1 LLKLKPLVAPL
12 VAPAGGALDD
22 QSLAANMLAQAK
34 RMEAD
39 AKGLVAEAARMKKE
53 AQKMFPAVNMKSA
66 KPAPVA
72 EEPAAK
78 HAVARRQRLMQFSD
92 EFLERWE
99 HIIDDVDITDV
110 PLECIKK
117 VVVKLHG
124 KRQRTINLDLLRRQG
139 LDIEEIETVMSRTL
153 ADLGEQVR
161 DVDFILDVGAIATI
175 VQPETDKLLKDL

>member
-1 LLKLKPLVAPL
+1 
-12 VAPAGGALDD
+12 
-22 QSLAANMLAQAK
+22 
-34 RMEAD
+34 
-39 AKGLVAEAARMKKE
+39 
-53 AQKMFPAVNMKSA
+53 
-66 KPAPVA
+66 
-72 EEPAAK
+72 
-78 HAVARRQRLMQFSD
+78 MQFSD

-124 KRQRTINLDLLRRQG
+124 KKQRTINLDLLRRQG
-139 LDIEEIETVMSRTL
+139 LDFDEIETVMTRTL
-153 ADLGEQVR
+153 TDLGEAVR